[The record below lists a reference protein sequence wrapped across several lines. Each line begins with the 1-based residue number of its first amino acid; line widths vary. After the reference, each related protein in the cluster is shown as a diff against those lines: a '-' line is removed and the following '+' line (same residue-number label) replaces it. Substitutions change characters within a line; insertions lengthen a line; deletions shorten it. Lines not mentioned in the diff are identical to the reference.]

1 MKQWF
6 QNMQRK
12 AMVKLQEW
20 KNDEDGLEIVTM
32 LVLLAL
38 GLALVGVFIG
48 FRDQIMSTVNQYVQ
62 DFLDIF

>member
-12 AMVKLQEW
+12 AMMKLQEW